1 MSIQDTLPSN
11 IFDRELTACSAN
23 KPCDTL
29 LLDAQNE
36 AWFSNQLAWLLDPKG
51 SHNLGVT
58 FLQLF
63 LKRIGEWRTAH
74 VDIKRKATNLK
85 LGKGGAGIGSSQ
97 FQLSDCSVFREFFL
111 SQEAPRKTDSAL
123 FCDLAVVDLD
133 TGDGLFLVIENKL
146 FTTDRPDQLDKYE
159 KSVHDKFIRAKVR
172 EFVYL
177 TLHGEDSRYAKK
189 DQNWVK
195 LGWLTDIKENLAS
208 SIEQRKSTM
217 PLSGKVDELLSLLT
231 WMGDVSALVN
241 SRQNDWK
248 KFETWLKKTSKTLL
262 LDELCRLNKLK
273 VGGWRPSKRKN
284 SFFLLEHSSFPTMG
298 LQIGLATGM
307 VVTAQLLRFGTTKK
321 SIHEKILIPL
331 GAHPNQV
338 INLVDIAARDIYHS
352 LPGETKKYL
361 ADKRRQK
368 HHKIDPN
375 IAKELAVIYQ
385 HRYELPILMK
395 LHKSTTDTET
405 IVGE

>member
-1 MSIQDTLPSN
+1 VKYQELLPSN
-11 IFDRELTACSAN
+11 LFDSNLSTCIAN
-23 KPCDTL
+23 KPCDSQ

-63 LKRIGEWRTAH
+63 LKRIGGWRTTH
-74 VDIKRKATNLK
+74 DDIKRKATNLK
-85 LGKGGAGIGSSQ
+85 LGKSGSGVGSTQ
-97 FQLSDCSVFREFFL
+97 FQLSNCSIFREFFL
-111 SQEAPRKTDSAL
+111 SQKAPRKTDSVL
-123 FCDLAVVDLD
+123 FCDLAIADLD

-159 KSVHDKFIRAKVR
+159 KSVHEKFIRAKVR

-177 TLHGEDSRYAKK
+177 TLHGEDSKYAKK

-195 LGWLTDIKENLAS
+195 LGWLTDIKEVLDS
-208 SIEQRKSTM
+208 SIEQRKSTK
-217 PLSGKVDELLSLLT
+217 PVAGRVDELLSLLT

-248 KFETWLKKTSKTLL
+248 KFETWLKKTSGTLL
-262 LDELCRLNKLK
+262 LDELRRLNEGM
-273 VGGWRPSKRKN
+273 VGKWRPSKRKN
-284 SFFLLEHSSFPTMG
+284 SSFLLEHTSFPTIG

-321 SIHEKILIPL
+321 SINEKILIPL
-331 GAHPNQV
+331 GAHPDQV
-338 INLVDIAARDIYHS
+338 INLVDIAARDIYRS
-352 LPGETKKYL
+352 LPNKGGKYL

-368 HHKIDPN
+368 NHKIDSD
-375 IAKELAVIYQ
+375 IAGELAVIYQ
-385 HRYELPILMK
+385 HRYELPVLLK
-395 LHKSTTDTET
+395 LYRIGDLVSSK
-405 IVGE
+405 

>member
-1 MSIQDTLPSN
+1 MNHQELLPSN
-11 IFDRELTACSAN
+11 LFDSKLSACVAN
-23 KPCDTL
+23 KPCDSL

-63 LKRIGEWRTAH
+63 LKRIGEWRTEH
-74 VDIKRKATNLK
+74 DDIKRKATNLK
-85 LGKGGAGIGSSQ
+85 LGKGGSGVGSTQ
-97 FQLSDCSVFREFFL
+97 FQLSNCSVFREFFL
-111 SQEAPRKTDSAL
+111 SQKAPRKTDSAL
-123 FCDLAVVDLD
+123 FCDLAVADLD

-159 KSVHDKFIRAKVR
+159 KSVHEKFIRAKVR

-177 TLHGEDSRYAKK
+177 TLHGEDSKYAKK

-195 LGWLTDIKENLAS
+195 LGWLTDIKEVLAS
-208 SIEQRKSTM
+208 SIEQRKITK
-217 PLSGKVDELLSLLT
+217 PLAGKVDELLSLLT

-248 KFETWLKKTSKTLL
+248 KFETWLKKTSRTLL
-262 LDELCRLNKLK
+262 LDELRRLNEGM
-273 VGGWRPSKRKN
+273 VGEWKWSKRKN
-284 SFFLLEHSSFPTMG
+284 SLFLLEHSSFPTIG

-321 SIHEKILIPL
+321 SINEKILIPL
-331 GAHPNQV
+331 GAHPDQV

-352 LPGETKKYL
+352 LPGDTGKYL
-361 ADKRRQK
+361 ADKRRLKNHQIK
-368 HHKIDPN
+368 PD
-375 IAKELAVIYQ
+375 IAKELTVIYQ
-385 HRYELPILMK
+385 HRYELPVLLK
-395 LHKSTTDTET
+395 LYKCNTFVL
-405 IVGE
+405 IGNCP